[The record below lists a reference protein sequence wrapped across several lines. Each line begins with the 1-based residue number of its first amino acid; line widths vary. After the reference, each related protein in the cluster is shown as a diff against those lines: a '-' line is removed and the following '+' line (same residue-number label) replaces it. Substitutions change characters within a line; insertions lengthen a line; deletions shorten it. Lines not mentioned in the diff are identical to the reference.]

1 MDINL
6 NTSYVKVQS
15 ATVQL
20 NILDNQDLNTSYVKV
35 QYYSF

>member
-1 MDINL
+1 ML
-6 NTSYVKVQS
+6 KFNT

-35 QYYSF
+35 QWTRSTSKRKS